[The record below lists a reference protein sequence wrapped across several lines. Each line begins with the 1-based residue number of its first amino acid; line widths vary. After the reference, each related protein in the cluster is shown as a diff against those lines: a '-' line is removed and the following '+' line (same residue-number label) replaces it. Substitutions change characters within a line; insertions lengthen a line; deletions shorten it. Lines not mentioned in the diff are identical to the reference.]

1 MWISVELNL
10 QRFLRPQI
18 FKLNNRSIKH
28 VRSLCDLKDSKNF
41 LTIPRCSGVHFIP
54 HCPPANFNN
63 VNKFSTTSMLSK
75 SKDRGRG
82 DKKATPAH
90 VNLNEISEVMNVDRL
105 LSQFDKAVDD
115 FKDEMIKHV
124 GLRTSTG
131 AIEDLIVKHD
141 GDDYKLQE
149 LVQISRKPKMIVI
162 NVTAF
167 PQTIPNILDTLSKSQ
182 MNLNPQQE
190 GTTLYIQIPKV
201 TREHRENLAKTAK
214 SYFIKCKDNITD
226 VRNKHVKDV
235 KKKSNLPLDLSYRVE
250 GYISTLSHDYIDKA
264 QKLLQT
270 KQKELLGES
279 E

>member
-1 MWISVELNL
+1 MRN
-10 QRFLRPQI
+10 
-18 FKLNNRSIKH
+18 
-28 VRSLCDLKDSKNF
+28 SKNL
-41 LTIPRCSGVHFIP
+41 LTVPCGSYAHFIP
-54 HCPPANFNN
+54 HCSPANFSNIH
-63 VNKFSTTSMLSK
+63 KFSTTSMLSK
-75 SKDRGRG
+75 SKVRGRS

-105 LSQFDKAVDD
+105 LSQFDKAVED
-115 FKDEMIKHV
+115 FKDQMIKHI

-149 LVQISRKPKMIVI
+149 LVQISRKPKMIVM

-167 PQTIPNILDTLSKSQ
+167 PQTIPNIIDALSKSQ

-214 SYFIKCKDNITD
+214 SYFVKCKDNITD

-235 KKKSNLPLDLSYRVE
+235 KKKSNLPIDLSFRVE
-250 GYISTLSHDYIDKA
+250 GYISTLSHDYINKA
-264 QKLLQT
+264 EKLLQT